1 MKGKLIFDKIFNV
14 REIEYH
20 APYGTLVCYDGCAG
34 DFSIVDNKHGE
45 TYILSEDFPYLSFCG
60 NIIDGTERPENVV
73 KFIFCHF
80 GYDTSIDD
88 IKEQINDF
96 KKTI

>member
-1 MKGKLIFDKIFNV
+1 MKGKLIFDKTFNV

-34 DFSIVDNKHGE
+34 DFSIVDNKDGE

-60 NIIDGTERPENVV
+60 NIIDGTQKPDMVV
-73 KFIFCHF
+73 NFIKYH
-80 GYDTSIDD
+80 GED
-88 IKEQINDF
+88 IAIEEIEQAISDF
-96 KKTI
+96 KKIV